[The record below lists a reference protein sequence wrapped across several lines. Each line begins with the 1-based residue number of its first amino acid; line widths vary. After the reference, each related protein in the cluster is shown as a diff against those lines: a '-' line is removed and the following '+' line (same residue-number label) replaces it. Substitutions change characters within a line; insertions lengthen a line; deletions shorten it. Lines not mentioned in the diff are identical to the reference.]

1 MTIRDE
7 AASMPDVIETTGTE
21 VTVTADDPL
30 RLSLS
35 SEALVSNWRWLRD
48 TGGGGACG
56 AAIKADGYGLG
67 AQGVLGH
74 LAGAGCRDFFVA
86 TWAEALE
93 LLPVLDEGLSLAVLH
108 GVRDEDMAVAL
119 GSRAR
124 PVLNTAQQVARWK
137 GAGGGPC
144 DVMIDTGMNRLGISL
159 DGMDKSLLDGLEIDT
174 LMSHL
179 ACADEEH
186 HLNGIQLMLFGEA
199 KKRIAARRYSLANS
213 AGICLGPDYAFDLT
227 RPGLA
232 LYGGIARAECEG
244 NIAPVVAPQA
254 QVLQRRTVKGGE
266 SVGYGATFVADRTM
280 EAATINIGYADGY
293 TRIFSNSGTAL
304 FNGAMLPVIGRVSMD
319 LVTIDVSAAPEIVE
333 GDWVDMEFDLS
344 FTAMLNDVSQYEL
357 LTGLGSRFAR
367 VWS

>member
-1 MTIRDE
+1 MSE
-7 AASMPDVIETTGTE
+7 VIEAE
-21 VTVTADDPL
+21 VTVIPSSPL

-35 SEALVSNWRWLRD
+35 TEALVSNWQWLRD
-48 TGGGGACG
+48 QGGSAACG

-67 AQGVLGH
+67 AHGVLKH
-74 LAGAGCRDFFVA
+74 LAYAGCRDFFVA
-86 TWAEALE
+86 TWAEALDI
-93 LLPVLDEGLSLAVLH
+93 LPVLDDGLSLSVLH
-108 GVRDEDMAVAL
+108 GVREEDMAVAL
-119 GSRAR
+119 ASRAR
-124 PVLNTAQQVARWK
+124 PVLNSAQQVARWK
-137 GAGGGPC
+137 EAGGGAC
-144 DVMIDTGMNRLGISL
+144 DVMIDTGMNRLGISM

-199 KKRIAARRYSLANS
+199 KKRFAAKRYSLANS

-232 LYGGIARAECEG
+232 LYGGMARSECEG
-244 NIAPVVAPQA
+244 NIAPVVTPQA
-254 QVLQRRTVKGGE
+254 QVLQRRTVEGGE

-304 FNGAMLPVIGRVSMD
+304 YNGAMLPVIGRVTMD
-319 LVTIDVSAAPEIVE
+319 LVTIDVSAAPEIAE
-333 GDWVDMEFDLS
+333 GEWVDMEFDLS
-344 FTAMLNDVSQYEL
+344 FIAMLNDISQYEL
-357 LTGLGSRFAR
+357 LTGLGNRFAR
-367 VWS
+367 IWT